1 MLMNTIL
8 LYVYVVWKM
17 KRSDV
22 GPQMELNKMEDSYDV
37 NFSLSADGA
46 YPRIDIS
53 NVSIIRVGERLV
65 GPNNQLRPS
74 HFEVAVKREDGS
86 LVNGESI
93 KFETARQLA
102 NGILKIL
109 DGALA
114 QFEEDE

>member
-1 MLMNTIL
+1 
-8 LYVYVVWKM
+8 M

-65 GPNNQLRPS
+65 GPDNQLRPS

>member
-1 MLMNTIL
+1 
-8 LYVYVVWKM
+8 
-17 KRSDV
+17 
-22 GPQMELNKMEDSYDV
+22 MEDSYDV
-37 NFSLSADGA
+37 NFSLSANGT

-74 HFEVAVKREDGS
+74 HFEVAIKREDGS
-86 LVNGESI
+86 LVNGDSI
-93 KFETARQLA
+93 EFKTARQLA

>member
-74 HFEVAVKREDGS
+74 HFEVAIKREDGS
-86 LVNGESI
+86 LVNGDSI

-109 DGALA
+109 DSVLY
-114 QFEEDE
+114 EEEE

>member
-22 GPQMELNKMEDSYDV
+22 GPQMELNKMEDAYDV
-37 NFSLSADGA
+37 NFSLSANGT

-74 HFEVAVKREDGS
+74 HFEVAIKREDGS
-86 LVNGESI
+86 LVNGDSI
-93 KFETARQLA
+93 EFKTARQLA

-109 DGALA
+109 DSVVY
-114 QFEEDE
+114 EEDE

>member
-86 LVNGESI
+86 LVNGDSI

-109 DGALA
+109 DSVLY
-114 QFEEDE
+114 EEEE

>member
-1 MLMNTIL
+1 MNTIL

-22 GPQMELNKMEDSYDV
+22 GPQMELNKMEDSHDV

-53 NVSIIRVGERLV
+53 NVSIIRVGSRVV

>member
-1 MLMNTIL
+1 
-8 LYVYVVWKM
+8 
-17 KRSDV
+17 
-22 GPQMELNKMEDSYDV
+22 MEDSYDV
-37 NFSLSADGA
+37 NFSLSADGP

>member
-1 MLMNTIL
+1 
-8 LYVYVVWKM
+8 M

-37 NFSLSADGA
+37 NFGLSADGA